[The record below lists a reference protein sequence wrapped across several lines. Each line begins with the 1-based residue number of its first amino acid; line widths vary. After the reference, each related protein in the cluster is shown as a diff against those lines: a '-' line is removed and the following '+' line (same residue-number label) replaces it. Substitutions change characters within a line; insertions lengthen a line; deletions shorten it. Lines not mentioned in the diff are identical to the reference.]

1 MDRFNT
7 NEEVEVTYKSIATDI
22 IYSDSHKKDQ
32 VELIIKALT
41 EESNKVTI
49 NEATYKALK
58 TELNASKL
66 LLFELPEDKY
76 RDGWNA
82 AMDKALRFLKMYADG
97 EGLFQI

>member
-1 MDRFNT
+1 MNRFNT

-22 IYSDSHKKDQ
+22 IYSDSNKQEQ
-32 VELIIKALT
+32 VDLIIKALT
-41 EESNKVTI
+41 EEGSKVTV

-58 TELNASKL
+58 TELTASKIMIGV
-66 LLFELPEDKY
+66 DGY
-76 RDGWNA
+76 AQGWNA